1 MKKLL
6 LLLIFIPFVSFGQ
19 VSENIM
25 TRIVETLNKESPITD
40 PRTGV
45 TMTGAMSYSNTLVYL
60 YEVPDEWYP
69 PDDMKEIL
77 IENFQTAEI
86 GEVYIKAKI
95 NVDFNYYKG
104 NRLIKKINIKHNE
117 FKNKYDNNGDL
128 IKTETSINELGK
140 YINFKDHLKAKGLSF
155 RVKAPL
161 GFKQS
166 EADRPNII
174 QKWVKNI
181 DDDMVSF
188 MILVYKQENEVKD
201 ITKEEWKQYLKDED
215 GVDEYASYIPGASNQ
230 EYFVIDNYP
239 GVIIDVVQK
248 VERLNLD
255 MDMYMTQ
262 ISVFVEEY
270 SFQLQLISSNK
281 TIKDNYKNLFYLF
294 ANSVIFPFQY

>member
-1 MKKLL
+1 
-6 LLLIFIPFVSFGQ
+6 
-19 VSENIM
+19 M
-25 TRIVETLNKESPITD
+25 TQIVETINKESPMTD

-69 PDDMKEIL
+69 PEDMKEIL
-77 IENFQTAEI
+77 IENLQTAGI
-86 GEVYIKAKI
+86 IEVYIKAKI
-95 NVDFNYYKG
+95 NIDYNYYKES
-104 NRLIKKINIKHNE
+104 RLIKKINIKYNE
-117 FKNKYDNNGDL
+117 LKNKYDNNGDL

-161 GFKQS
+161 GFRQS

-181 DDDMVSF
+181 DDDMVSI
-188 MILVYKQENEVKD
+188 MILVYKQENEIKD
-201 ITKEEWKQYLKDED
+201 ITKEEWRQYLKYEG
-215 GVDEYASYIPGASNQ
+215 GVDEYASNIPGASNQ
-230 EYFVIDNYP
+230 EYFVVDNYP
-239 GVIIDVVQK
+239 GLVIDAVQK
-248 VERLNLD
+248 LERLNLA

-262 ISVFVEEY
+262 ISVFVEDY

-281 TIKDNYKNLFYLF
+281 TIKNNYKNLFYLF